1 MAMGNHFTIFD
12 TDMFTNLTATIN
24 DKKSHCIMWK
34 SAFFGLKPSKSTIKQ
49 LKIMFN
55 STLISLNCVPINHG
69 EFYMNNG
76 QAVVISTNTGYNGKE
91 DPAECN

>member
-1 MAMGNHFTIFD
+1 
-12 TDMFTNLTATIN
+12 
-24 DKKSHCIMWK
+24 
-34 SAFFGLKPSKSTIKQ
+34 
-49 LKIMFN
+49 MFN